1 MLVSIPRFL
10 RTPIIYKWKFNAIY
24 KKYKNDKIEN
34 EILDND
40 HHECP
45 FYDALDSWWHQSGNM
60 MKHVNIFA
68 NEIEKIVG
76 SLKPLSIF

>member
-45 FYDALDSWWHQSGNM
+45 FYDALDSWWH
-60 MKHVNIFA
+60 
-68 NEIEKIVG
+68 
-76 SLKPLSIF
+76 